1 MTKAQLIDKIA
12 KMKTLP
18 NDTKKKTIT
27 MIVDAVF
34 DEIRRSVR
42 KEGKFAYPH
51 FGTFAKRK
59 RKARRAMNPRTK
71 TIIKIPARNSVVFRP
86 AAVFKD
92 AVGGTL
98 K

>member
-1 MTKAQLIDKIA
+1 MTKAELIDKIA

-18 NDTKKKTIT
+18 NDTTKKTIT

-34 DEIRRSVR
+34 DEIKRSVK

-51 FGTFAKRK
+51 FGTFAKKK
-59 RKARRAMNPRTK
+59 RKARRGMNPRTK
-71 TIIKIPARNSVVFRP
+71 TIIKIPSRNTVVFR
-86 AAVFKD
+86 AASVFKEGI
-92 AVGGTL
+92 GGSV